1 MPILAR
7 PPRILSETDRAT
19 GTLPVAIR
27 GGPALAARVGG
38 LPGVAVVAEAAEAA
52 VLIAEAPVPEAEAPV
67 LVLAEGPAAL
77 TALRLG
83 ARGVVSPDAAPAM
96 LEAALRAVARGLSVL
111 PPPALVGLTGRAVAE
126 PPGAL
131 TPRER
136 EVLDLLAAIFDHQ
149 AVLSDTFALSQTL
162 IDDLYRAVITD
173 QPAVLLRSLRAIEAL
188 WQVRPSTVKGMC
200 QVSC

>member
-136 EVLDLLAAIFDHQ
+136 EVLDLLAAGASNKAIAHALGLSFHTVKAHV
-149 AVLSDTFALSQTL
+149 AVVLEKLGARSRADAVA
-162 IDDLYRAVITD
+162 RAV
-173 QPAVLLRSLRAIEAL
+173 RAGL
-188 WQVRPSTVKGMC
+188 VPL
-200 QVSC
+200 

>member
-1 MPILAR
+1 MPTLAR
-7 PPRILSETDRAT
+7 PPVLRAEPARESE
-19 GTLPVAIR
+19 TLPVAIR
-27 GGPALAARVGG
+27 GGPPLAARIGG
-38 LPGVAVVAEAAEAA
+38 LPGVAVVAEAAAAA

-111 PPPALVGLTGRAVAE
+111 PPPALVGLTGRATLE

-136 EVLDLLAAIFDHQ
+136 EVLDLLAAGASNKTIAHALGLSFHTAKAHV
-149 AVLSDTFALSQTL
+149 AVVLEKLGARSRADAVA
-162 IDDLYRAVITD
+162 RAV
-173 QPAVLLRSLRAIEAL
+173 RAGL
-188 WQVRPSTVKGMC
+188 VPL
-200 QVSC
+200 

>member
-1 MPILAR
+1 MPTLAR
-7 PPRILSETDRAT
+7 PPVLRAEPARESE
-19 GTLPVAIR
+19 TLPVAIR
-27 GGPALAARVGG
+27 GGPPLAARIGG
-38 LPGVAVVAEAAEAA
+38 LPGVAVVAEAAAAA

-111 PPPALVGLTGRAVAE
+111 PPPALVGLTGRATLE

-136 EVLDLLAAIFDHQ
+136 EGLDLLAAGASNKTIAHALGLSFHTAKAHV
-149 AVLSDTFALSQTL
+149 AVVLEKLGARSRADAVA
-162 IDDLYRAVITD
+162 RAV
-173 QPAVLLRSLRAIEAL
+173 RAGL
-188 WQVRPSTVKGMC
+188 VPL
-200 QVSC
+200 

>member
-67 LVLAEGPAAL
+67 LVVHQSDEMLAGMDNWNKSTHGKSGLIDKVRASVLTEQQAEQQMLAFLQQHHVMTLATQGAAAAAGRPWRGGGPRGGPGRRSGRGVGPA
-77 TALRLG
+77 G
-83 ARGVVSPDAAPAM
+83 
-96 LEAALRAVARGLSVL
+96 
-111 PPPALVGLTGRAVAE
+111 
-126 PPGAL
+126 
-131 TPRER
+131 
-136 EVLDLLAAIFDHQ
+136 
-149 AVLSDTFALSQTL
+149 
-162 IDDLYRAVITD
+162 
-173 QPAVLLRSLRAIEAL
+173 
-188 WQVRPSTVKGMC
+188 
-200 QVSC
+200 